1 MKEKNYIYK
10 SFIFVLL
17 IASVFGGLSLVNTE
31 YKLWTLD
38 LKPVDMFSD
47 IIADDTEQE
56 DSLTLQPVANEVAK
70 VEADTCPEGV
80 VCIQNFTD
88 TPHPLDNISA
98 KLFRAKQGREKVRIA
113 WFGDSFTDADLVV
126 CDLRDTLQSVFGGNG
141 VGFVPITH
149 EAAGYRRSIIHTFG
163 GWKTSSVIHRKG
175 NNNFGI
181 SGYCYRPDSMNFVRF
196 AASKRYKHTRRFDI
210 FRLFYTSEFEF
221 DAKVAFNDSV
231 KHDLTLEASTQPQML
246 SLSLE
251 NIQKVRVK
259 ISKSAH
265 TTIFGASLEDSTGIY
280 IDNFSI
286 KGNSGISLLSIP
298 DNNLRTFDSLLN
310 YDLIVLQFGLNV
322 ITPESRKY
330 TSYLQGMEK
339 LVKKFRE
346 NFPGTPILLLSVS
359 DRSERRNG
367 QFVTMKAV
375 KSLVAAQER
384 FAYNQKLLFWNMYEA
399 MGGENSMAAFV
410 NSNPPLASKDYTH
423 MSFEGGKIIGH
434 KLAKSILYESEKY
447 AERRNQFVQN

>member
-1 MKEKNYIYK
+1 M
-10 SFIFVLL
+10 V
-17 IASVFGGLSLVNTE
+17 
-31 YKLWTLD
+31 
-38 LKPVDMFSD
+38 
-47 IIADDTEQE
+47 II
-56 DSLTLQPVANEVAK
+56 S
-70 VEADTCPEGV
+70 
-80 VCIQNFTD
+80 
-88 TPHPLDNISA
+88 
-98 KLFRAKQGREKVRIA
+98 
-113 WFGDSFTDADLVV
+113 
-126 CDLRDTLQSVFGGNG
+126 
-141 VGFVPITH
+141 H

-265 TTIFGASLEDSTGIY
+265 TTIFGASLEDSTGVY

-330 TSYLQGMEK
+330 TSYMQGMEK

-359 DRSERRNG
+359 
-367 QFVTMKAV
+367 
-375 KSLVAAQER
+375 
-384 FAYNQKLLFWNMYEA
+384 
-399 MGGENSMAAFV
+399 
-410 NSNPPLASKDYTH
+410 
-423 MSFEGGKIIGH
+423 
-434 KLAKSILYESEKY
+434 
-447 AERRNQFVQN
+447 

>member
-1 MKEKNYIYK
+1 
-10 SFIFVLL
+10 
-17 IASVFGGLSLVNTE
+17 
-31 YKLWTLD
+31 
-38 LKPVDMFSD
+38 
-47 IIADDTEQE
+47 
-56 DSLTLQPVANEVAK
+56 
-70 VEADTCPEGV
+70 
-80 VCIQNFTD
+80 
-88 TPHPLDNISA
+88 
-98 KLFRAKQGREKVRIA
+98 
-113 WFGDSFTDADLVV
+113 
-126 CDLRDTLQSVFGGNG
+126 
-141 VGFVPITH
+141 
-149 EAAGYRRSIIHTFG
+149 
-163 GWKTSSVIHRKG
+163 
-175 NNNFGI
+175 
-181 SGYCYRPDSMNFVRF
+181 
-196 AASKRYKHTRRFDI
+196 
-210 FRLFYTSEFEF
+210 YTSEFEF

-265 TTIFGASLEDSTGIY
+265 TTIFGASLEDSTGVY

-330 TSYLQGMEK
+330 TSYMQGMEK